1 MTEQTEI
8 EQAPSSLEAHYQL
21 PRSLCSSANNDD
33 HIWCSK
39 RIFVNNGNSGSIQEL
54 CLKSWS
60 PGMVLYSGSGCL
72 NEERLSEML
81 EVLERT
87 AGGIG
92 KARRITLDFVPS
104 NEMVAGLYRCFYCVE
119 HIDSSGNTIILAP
132 EEERNQKS
140 IDRVQ

>member
-1 MTEQTEI
+1 MTEQI
-8 EQAPSSLEAHYQL
+8 EAEPTPSSLEAIYEL

-39 RIFVNNGNSGSIQEL
+39 RIFVNNNNAGNVQEL

-60 PGMVLYSGSGCL
+60 PGMVLYSGLGCL
-72 NEERLSEML
+72 DESQLREML

-92 KARRITLDFVPS
+92 KARRITLDFIPS
-104 NEMVAGLYRCFYCVE
+104 KEMIKNLYKCFYCVE
-119 HIDSSGNTIILAP
+119 HIDSDGKTLILDAD
-132 EEERNQKS
+132 EERYMNS
-140 IDRVQ
+140 TERVQ